1 LQERL
6 PAAPE
11 LLSGDEIER
20 WKRFRFER
28 DQHRFA
34 TTRQALRILLGS
46 YSERDPGRVEFIYSE
61 LGKPSLANPA
71 CDLTFNVAHSAEH
84 AMLAVGRNYELGV
97 DLELQRPEVEIEELA
112 ARFFSP
118 AEHEELL
125 KISAAQRPQAFF
137 QRWTAKE
144 ALLKA
149 LGTGL
154 STSLSSIEFRQPP
167 GQGAWTIAAHAK
179 EFDVSE
185 WQVQGLPAP
194 ARYAAAL
201 AISRQVKSVISLQW

>member
-1 LQERL
+1 LQEKL

-28 DQHRFA
+28 DQQRFA
-34 TTRQALRILLGS
+34 ATRQALRILLGS
-46 YSERDPGRVEFIYSE
+46 YTGTAPGSVELIYSQ
-61 LGKPSLANPA
+61 LGKPSLANPPD
-71 CDLTFNVAHSAEH
+71 DLTFNIAHSAEH
-84 AMLAVGRNYELGV
+84 AMVAVGRNYELGV
-97 DLELQRPEVEIEELA
+97 DLEFQRPDVEIEELA

-118 AEHEELL
+118 AEHAELL
-125 KISAAQRPQAFF
+125 KISAAKRPQAFF
-137 QRWTAKE
+137 QLWTAKE

-154 STSLSSIEFRQPP
+154 SMSLSSIEFQQPP
-167 GQGAWTIAAHAK
+167 GQGAWTITAHAK
-179 EFDVSE
+179 AFDVSE

-194 ARYAAAL
+194 PGYAAAL
-201 AISRQVKSVISLQW
+201 AISRQVKSVIRLQW